1 MAFFRG
7 EEGSVAFDNGTGSVG
22 AIASTTAW
30 TLDVTKDTLDITAH
44 GDTSRKNIGS
54 LVSGSGTVDLIYT
67 ATSGDNTAEI
77 ISDVLTTED
86 DGTAAF
92 NLFLDTSGTKKLS
105 FNGIITGTSFSST
118 VGDISTVSVSFVT
131 NGDITSAI

>member
-7 EEGSVAFDNGTGSVG
+7 EEGSVSFDNGSGSVG

-30 TLDVTKDTLDITAH
+30 TLDVTKDTLEVTAH

-67 ATSGDNTAEI
+67 ATSGDDTAEI
-77 ISDVLTTED
+77 ITDVLTTED

-92 NLFLDTSGTKKLS
+92 NLFLDTSGSKKLS
-105 FNGIITGTSFSST
+105 FNGVITGTTYSST
-118 VGDISTVSVSFVT
+118 VGDLNTVSVSF
-131 NGDITSAI
+131 N